1 MRISSDKVSFVP
13 LSGIRSGI
21 SASKGTSA
29 FVWIKQAC
37 MDVRMY
43 VSEFLFSTFVC
54 QLGHSCFNGLQ
65 EKGCFAERNKTQTRS
80 CFPPCFVRSVYFLR
94 SPNILKIEDWVIWNR
109 HSFKIKTYTS
119 FIKERKTTFELFF
132 FLPPKRCIV
141 FYLCPNCWSKSWTR
155 PSSKQKKVNN
165 NNRTFLVLRFR
176 SSC

>member
-109 HSFKIKTYTS
+109 YFFKIKTITS
-119 FIKERKTTFELFF
+119 FITERKNTFELVF
-132 FLPPKRCIV
+132 
-141 FYLCPNCWSKSWTR
+141 FYLWNDALFSISAPKADLSREPDQAVSK
-155 PSSKQKKVNN
+155 KKVN